1 MTAPEHRFYVSPG
14 VLAGSSIHLSGALAH
29 RIARVLRLAVG
40 DEVALFDGSGVEVRA
55 RLTAFGRDLV
65 EAEAVERAHPSIE
78 PPVSITLCQAL
89 LPSDRFEWVLEKG
102 AEMGVSR
109 FVPLLTERCTARPPA
124 PGSAAERK
132 LERWRSVAVAGA
144 ELSGRV
150 VAPEVVAPQTL
161 AQALGRLEGP
171 AVMAWEEATSSIKPA
186 LADIASAG
194 LKALTL
200 IVGPAGGLTVAEASL
215 AAEAGARVVSLGPRI
230 MRAETAAIVFT
241 ALCLHELGGLLP
253 SSR

>member
-1 MTAPEHRFYVSPG
+1 MRGPDHRFYVSSG
-14 VLAGSSIHLSGALAH
+14 VLAGPSIHLSGPLAH

-40 DEVALFDGSGVEVRA
+40 DEIALFDGSGVEVRA
-55 RLTAFGRDLV
+55 RLTAFSRDMV
-65 EAEAVERAHPSIE
+65 EATVIDRTYPDIE

-124 PGSAAERK
+124 PGAATERK
-132 LERWRSVAVAGA
+132 LERWRAVAVAGA

-150 VAPEVVAPQTL
+150 VAPDVVAPQGL
-161 AQALGRLEGP
+161 AEALAGLDGP
-171 AVMAWEEATSSIKPA
+171 AVMAWEEAASPIKPV
-186 LADIASAG
+186 LADLAAG
-194 LKALTL
+194 GIKTLAL
-200 IVGPAGGLTVAEASL
+200 IVGPAGGLTAAEAGL
-215 AAEAGARVVSLGPRI
+215 AAEAGARVVSLGPRV

-241 ALCLHELGGLLP
+241 ALCLHELGGFLP
-253 SSR
+253 AAG